1 MKVTDVTPLRT
12 ALPTAGGT
20 GRERAR
26 VPLDLLQP
34 SHSPRVNGESDE
46 HARVLAQLDTGLP
59 PILVQ
64 RSTMRVI
71 DGMHRLRAAQ
81 LRGDDGIE
89 VEFFDGEEADAFVL
103 AVRLNIAHGLP
114 LTQAD
119 RNAAADRILAAFP
132 YWSDRRV
139 AASTGLA
146 AGTVAAL
153 RRRSTDQDGQLNV
166 RVGRDGRARPLHAAE
181 GRRRAAELIAAHPEA
196 SLREI
201 AESAG
206 IAPATAKDV
215 RDRMRA
221 GQDPVAPRGRLGAAG
236 TEPRGCTVP
245 ARQADPVRPAQP
257 RRLVLS
263 SLGKDPSL
271 RTEAGRRLLR
281 MLSDH
286 HIGDDDDWHRMAQG
300 VPGHQVELLAQA
312 ARRCADHWLRLAAEL
327 ETRRP

>member
-221 GQDPVAPRGRLGAAG
+221 GQDPVAPVAALARPGPSPRVHRARTPGRPG
-236 TEPRGCTVP
+236 P
-245 ARQADPVRPAQP
+245 ARAAAPTGAVESGQGPLAAHRGGPQAAADAQRPP
-257 RRLVLS
+257 HRRRRRLAPD
-263 SLGKDPSL
+263 GP
-271 RTEAGRRLLR
+271 
-281 MLSDH
+281 
-286 HIGDDDDWHRMAQG
+286 G